1 MFVQEPTAAE
11 LAAIEDEWPVIEA
24 EMAVVTAE
32 CRLAMS
38 PDVLSL
44 RAHARAVAALAAVVG
59 RPVANGRPAPSMP
72 ESA

>member
-1 MFVQEPTAAE
+1 MATKSPQGPTARE

-24 EMAVVTAE
+24 ELAVVTAE

-44 RAHARAVAALAAVVG
+44 RAHARAVGPWGLF
-59 RPVANGRPAPSMP
+59 VAIMP
-72 ESA
+72 PCPDSLTF